1 MAFKPPTTT
10 IFGQKRPSSLDL
22 DLKRGRRKS
31 SWQSNS
37 NSSDDSSD
45 MSENSQDSNSNFP
58 MMTSSMAA
66 TATADWRM
74 DDSEGESE
82 DLVNSVYSFLK
93 VYLR

>member
-1 MAFKPPTTT
+1 MAFKPPTTSM
-10 IFGQKRPSSLDL
+10 FGQKRPSSLDL

-37 NSSDDSSD
+37 NSSEDSSD
-45 MSENSQDSNSNFP
+45 MSESSQDSNSISTFP
-58 MMTSSMAA
+58 TMAT
-66 TATADWRM
+66 TAAADWRM
-74 DDSEGESE
+74 DECEGEGE